1 MQMFVKLA
9 WRNIFRNKRR
19 TIIAGTAIGI
29 GLASLIFTDALMIGM
44 EINIIESATST
55 FLGEGQIHREGFRQT
70 YGVEKTINDLDEVVS
85 GLEKEKI
92 VTGFSLRT
100 YSPAMISSPANVSS
114 VELVGF
120 DPSREK
126 NLSKIDEAI
135 TEGSYFSGD
144 GERDIVIGRKLAEI
158 LEVEIGDRVV
168 VTVSQAE
175 TGELSQEMFRI
186 SGIYFFNSREMD
198 RGMAFVRLNKSQQML
213 GIGDKIHEIALKFI
227 DISLSRNKQLPF
239 WDKYSVNGNE
249 AVGWNVVLPQME
261 SVFALSR
268 FSVYIMGLIL
278 FGIVALV
285 IINTLFMSLK
295 ERMFEF
301 GVLRAVGT
309 RPLGMARLI
318 IFEAGALAVISIV
331 LGIIL
336 GFAVTYIF
344 TLTGI
349 DYRGIEYL
357 GVTFQEM
364 LYPVIKIDQF
374 LIYPVSL
381 FILTCLVS
389 VYPALIAARMSPVT
403 AMRQGLL

>member
-1 MQMFVKLA
+1 MHMFVKLA

-55 FLGEGQIHREGFRQT
+55 FLGEGQIHRDGFRQT
-70 YGVEKTINDLDEVVS
+70 YGIEKTINNLDELVS
-85 GLEKEKI
+85 DLKEEEI
-92 VTGFSLRT
+92 VTDFSLRT
-100 YSPAMISSPANVSS
+100 FSPAMISSPANVSS

-126 NLSKIDEAI
+126 DLSKIDEAI

-186 SGIYFFNSREMD
+186 SGIFFFNSREMD

-213 GIGDKIHEIALKFI
+213 GIGDGIHEIALKFI

-239 WDKYSVNGNE
+239 WDRYSVNGNE

-268 FSVYIMGLIL
+268 FSIYIMGLIL

-285 IINTLFMSLK
+285 IINTLFMSLR

-309 RPLGMARLI
+309 RPFGMARLI
-318 IFEAGALAVISIV
+318 IFEAGALAVISIG
-331 LGIIL
+331 LGVIL

-357 GVTFQEM
+357 GVTFQEL
-364 LYPVIKIDQF
+364 LYPVLGINQF
-374 LIYPVSL
+374 IIYPLSL

-389 VYPALIAARMSPVT
+389 VYPALIAARMSPVK

>member
-1 MQMFVKLA
+1 MYIFLKLA

-29 GLASLIFTDALMIGM
+29 GLASLIFSDALMIGM
-44 EINIIESATST
+44 EENIIESATST
-55 FLGEGQIHREGFRQT
+55 FLGEGQIHRKGFRQT
-70 YGVEKTINDLDEVVS
+70 YEVEKTINNLDDIIIDLGGEEIMAD
-85 GLEKEKI
+85 
-92 VTGFSLRT
+92 FSLRT
-100 YSPAMISSPANVSS
+100 LSPAMISSPANVSS
-114 VELVGF
+114 VEFVGIE
-120 DPSREK
+120 PSREK

-158 LEVEIGDRVV
+158 LEVEIGDRIV

-175 TGELSQEMFRI
+175 TGDLSQEMFRV

-198 RGMAFVRLNKSQQML
+198 RGMAFARLNKTQQML
-213 GIGDKIHEIALKFI
+213 GIEGGIHEIALKFT
-227 DISLSRNKQLPF
+227 DISMSRNKLLPF
-239 WDKYSVNGNE
+239 WDRYSKNGNE
-249 AVGWNVVLPQME
+249 AVGWNVILPQME

-309 RPLGMARLI
+309 RPFGMAKLI
-318 IFEAGALAVISIV
+318 VFEAGALAVISIV

-336 GFAVTYIF
+336 GLAVTYIF

-357 GVTFQEM
+357 GVTFQDL
-364 LYPVIKIDQF
+364 LYPEMRISQF
-374 LIYPVSL
+374 FIYPISL
-381 FILTCLVS
+381 FFLTCLVG
-389 VYPALIAARMSPVT
+389 VYPALIAARMSPVK

>member
-1 MQMFVKLA
+1 MSIFIKLA

-44 EINIIESATST
+44 EVNIIESATST
-55 FLGEGQIHREGFRQT
+55 FLGEGQIHREGFRKT
-70 YGVEKTINDLDEVVS
+70 YEVELTINDQDQIIDSLSHDPII
-85 GLEKEKI
+85 EKYAP
-92 VTGFSLRT
+92 RT
-100 YSPAMISSPANVSS
+100 LSPAMITSPSNVASIQ
-114 VELVGF
+114 LVGIE
-120 DPSREK
+120 PSLERDI
-126 NLSKIDEAI
+126 SKIDDAI
-135 TEGSYFSGD
+135 TEGSYFSED
-144 GERDIVIGRKLAEI
+144 DERDIVIGRKLAEN
-158 LEVEIGDRVV
+158 LEVGIGDRVV
-168 VTVSQAE
+168 VTVSRAE

-198 RGMAFVRLNKSQQML
+198 TMLGFVRLEKTQDML
-213 GIGDKIHEIALKFI
+213 GIGNKIHEIALKFT
-227 DISLSRNKQLPF
+227 DISLSRNKNLPF
-239 WDKYSVNGNE
+239 WSKYSKYGNE
-249 AVGWNVVLPQME
+249 AVGWNVILPQME

-285 IINTLFMSLK
+285 IINTLFMSLR

-309 RPLGMARLI
+309 RPSNMVKLI
-318 IFEAGALAVISIV
+318 VFEAGALAVISIV
-331 LGIIL
+331 MGILIGL
-336 GFAVTYIF
+336 IVTYIV

-357 GVTFQEM
+357 GVTFQNL
-364 LYPVIKIDQF
+364 LYPVMELKQF
-374 LIYPVSL
+374 IIYPAAL
-381 FILTCLVS
+381 FVLTCLVGI
-389 VYPALIAARMSPVT
+389 YPALIAAKMSPVK

>member
-1 MQMFVKLA
+1 MYIFMKLA
-9 WRNIFRNKRR
+9 RRNVFRNKRR

-44 EINIIESATST
+44 EENMIESATAT
-55 FLGEGQIHREGFRQT
+55 FLGEGQIHRQGFRQT
-70 YGVEKTINDLDEVVS
+70 YEIEKTINNLDDIIIDLGREEIIAD
-85 GLEKEKI
+85 
-92 VTGFSLRT
+92 FSLRT
-100 YSPAMISSPANVSS
+100 LSPAMISSPANVSA
-114 VELVGF
+114 VEFVGIE
-120 DPSREK
+120 PSREK

-158 LEVEIGDRVV
+158 LEVEIGDRIV

-175 TGELSQEMFRI
+175 TGDLSQEMFRI

-198 RGMAFVRLNKSQQML
+198 RGMAFARLNKTQQML
-213 GIGDKIHEIALKFI
+213 GIDGRVHEIALKFT
-227 DISLSRNKQLPF
+227 DISMSRNKLLPF
-239 WDKYSVNGNE
+239 WDRYSKNGNE
-249 AVGWNVVLPQME
+249 AVGWNVILPQME

-309 RPLGMARLI
+309 RPFGMAKLI
-318 IFEAGALAVISIV
+318 VFEAGALAVISIV
-331 LGIIL
+331 LGVIL
-336 GFAVTYIF
+336 GLAVTYIF

-357 GVTFQEM
+357 GVTFQEL
-364 LYPVIKIDQF
+364 LYPVMRINQF
-374 LIYPVSL
+374 FIYPISL
-381 FILTCLVS
+381 FFLTCLVGI
-389 VYPALIAARMSPVT
+389 YPALIAARMSPVK